1 MWNMPYSKA
10 QSKARSVKILT
21 TFNTITKDMPEKDFF
36 FADSNWAG
44 GKSMWQIKVSEANL
58 DKFEQN
64 IEKFDKDHEGVKTVS
79 GKAVLD
85 YVFGAVKIRFLA
97 SHKKSAKAADAKTT
111 AMQERAS
118 AWIMKRAIKDS
129 YRYDKWTDI
138 KLDPKYKELE
148 KIYPEVD
155 EEWLQVFYAQQARM
169 LEEFSNVKFKIFN
182 RDEGFMGY
190 ISNIVKQKFGV
201 SKKDTWNPA
210 DIWCIQ
216 DQNKIESI
224 IDKTIDG
231 NGSQTILELNA
242 VLRKLFKDRKVV
254 GISLKK
260 VSGKTAKYEE
270 YNVREDGLEADY
282 NFNVDNMTID
292 LSTKS
297 ENEFSTQDTRIIVS
311 GNGAEYNFQIKGN
324 DSVKVSNL
332 KWEPTQKGSAA
343 ARVGKAPVDMVGKLI
358 SDNKGNFI
366 NRHQNF
372 PSTATKFLEE
382 EDKYRSLFTKLKTK
396 KVDTKIANEQT
407 FVDNMLAVYA
417 NEPHVAH
424 SKCMQMAFLDV
435 VVGMK
440 KEKRREFM
448 TDMVFLAAKKGKR
461 FGPFGKLY

>member
-10 QSKARSVKILT
+10 QSKARTVKILS
-21 TFNTITKDMPEKDFF
+21 TFNTITKGMPEKDFF

-44 GKSMWQIKVSEANL
+44 GRSMWQIKVSEANL

-155 EEWLQVFYAQQARM
+155 EEWLQVFYAQQERM
-169 LEEFSNVKFKIFN
+169 LSEFSNVKFKIFN

-216 DQNKIESI
+216 DQNKIEAI

-282 NFNVDNMTID
+282 NFNIDSMSID

-297 ENEFSTQDTRIIVS
+297 DNEFSTQDTRIIVS
-311 GNGAEYNFQIKGN
+311 GHGAEYNFQIKGN

-332 KWEPTQKGSAA
+332 KWEPTQKGAAA
-343 ARVGKAPVDMVGKLI
+343 ARVGKAPVDMVAKLI
-358 SDNKGNFI
+358 SDNKKKFVNK
-366 NRHQNF
+366 HQDF
-372 PSTATKFLEE
+372 PSTRTAFMEDA
-382 EDKYRSLFTKLKTK
+382 DKYKNIFVKLKSGG
-396 KVDTKIANEQT
+396 VDLGVNNEDQ
-407 FVDNMLAVYA
+407 FYENMLVVYET
-417 NEPHVAH
+417 EPHVAH
-424 SKCMQMAFLDV
+424 SKCMQMEFMAEV
-435 VVGMK
+435 VSMN
-440 KEKRREFM
+440 KEKQREFM